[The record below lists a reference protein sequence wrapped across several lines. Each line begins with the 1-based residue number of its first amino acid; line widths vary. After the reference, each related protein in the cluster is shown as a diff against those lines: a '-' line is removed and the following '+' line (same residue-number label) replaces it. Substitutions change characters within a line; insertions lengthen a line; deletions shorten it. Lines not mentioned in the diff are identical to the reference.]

1 MPSKKPCLKAN
12 MLPSASDP
20 LPFAYCSSNV
30 LLSPHVHFPP
40 TPTLVSTHTTHSS
53 GIYDRAPI
61 TIAPNSCALPERG
74 GRMYTPAADHGQ
86 SVTSPV
92 KGSYFHPKAY
102 EACQPEPPAA
112 IAYLPPL
119 IPDLSSSESDESDA
133 AMATPP
139 ALGSAMVPPLSLRFS
154 KQHHSHPSPI
164 PRANSQEK
172 LDNALSFLPHPP
184 SPVREQEQ
192 RKRRSPSRPRLP
204 RRGTKS
210 AEDFGQSAL
219 DDGCLGG
226 F

>member
-1 MPSKKPCLKAN
+1 MPAARPCLKAIKV
-12 MLPSASDP
+12 SATTAEP
-20 LPFAYCSSNV
+20 LPFAYCSFE

-74 GRMYTPAADHGQ
+74 GRTYTPAADSGRQGQ
-86 SVTSPV
+86 SSPF

-102 EACQPEPPAA
+102 EACQPEASDA
-112 IAYLPPL
+112 VASLPPL

-133 AMATPP
+133 TVVTPP
-139 ALGSAMVPPLSLRFS
+139 ESDRALSPSVSIRFS
-154 KQHHSHPSPI
+154 THSRHSPI
-164 PRANSQEK
+164 PRADSQEK

-184 SPVREQEQ
+184 SPARE
-192 RKRRSPSRPRLP
+192 KRRSPSRPRLA
-204 RRGTKS
+204 RRGTKFAVADGFS
-210 AEDFGQSAL
+210 QSTD

>member
-1 MPSKKPCLKAN
+1 
-12 MLPSASDP
+12 
-20 LPFAYCSSNV
+20 
-30 LLSPHVHFPP
+30 
-40 TPTLVSTHTTHSS
+40 
-53 GIYDRAPI
+53 
-61 TIAPNSCALPERG
+61 
-74 GRMYTPAADHGQ
+74 MYTPAADHCRA
-86 SVTSPV
+86 SPV

-102 EACQPEPPAA
+102 EACQPEPLNAA
-112 IAYLPPL
+112 TSLPSL

-133 AMATPP
+133 AVATPP
-139 ALGSAMVPPLSLRFS
+139 EPGSGMVPPLSVRFS
-154 KQHHSHPSPI
+154 KQHLPHHSPI

-184 SPVREQEQ
+184 SPVREQEH

-204 RRGTKS
+204 RRCTKF